1 MTRTERSAHLRRR
14 AVVTL
19 AVVFILASVGVLFT
33 HAWAWGFTADGHRR
47 AQESVAHESYLH
59 QQLSNRDAIL
69 ELQRRIYI
77 YIYIWSASGGWR
89 RSSGNASG
97 ISPPCARSWSRGQSQ
112 RAIAD
117 QGHRVDVMPSPERS
131 RSTTPE

>member
-77 YIYIWSASGGWR
+77 YIYGALPEAGGAAPGTRAGSR
-89 RSSGNASG
+89 RPAREAGHGDRAN
-97 ISPPCARSWSRGQSQ
+97 ARSQTKV
-112 RAIAD
+112 IAW
-117 QGHRVDVMPSPERS
+117 
-131 RSTTPE
+131 T